1 MFGSDLLQ
9 VLNIREQHIHEIAQR
24 LAYEFLLPLTLQV
37 HAEVA
42 QDQINTLVGLFMEVE
57 AVIVGKREHD
67 VDCALAEGT
76 GGLLIGF
83 VQLVEALKVD
93 GVEAGLEDDVVLLD
107 LHEVEEQVG
116 VAHLSQIAHLLASG
130 ALAADQAHL
139 GLLLFLLL
147 GLWLL
152 GKEELLILLDLLVLH
167 HLLLLQPQQLLAPLG
182 LL

>member
-1 MFGSDLLQ
+1 
-9 VLNIREQHIHEIAQR
+9 
-24 LAYEFLLPLTLQV
+24 
-37 HAEVA
+37 
-42 QDQINTLVGLFMEVE
+42 MEVE

-76 GGLLIGF
+76 GGLLVGF

-116 VAHLSQIAHLLASG
+116 VAHLSQITHLLASG

-139 GLLLFLLL
+139 GLLLLLLL

-167 HLLLLQPQQLLAPLG
+167 HFLLLQPQQLLAPLG